1 MAAVVADDLV
11 DLDDDVL
18 GDAGLYGSAIDHLGE
33 VDALLVWPNNQ
44 TRHGQLPH
52 QESANCH
59 IKNRPTAT
67 SRIGQ
72 LPHLLLKKWLNLK
85 FNLYLCTKIVKN
97 MEYKKRIADQILADK
112 LEASG
117 AVLIEGPKFC
127 GKTTLAKQQAGSVL
141 SMADPDKLS
150 QNLALAKTN
159 ITKLLVGDTPRL
171 IDEWQIAPQFWDA
184 VRNEVDRREDDGQF
198 ILTGSAVPPKPKK
211 DKEGNVIQEEQIHH
225 TGTGRISRLKLRT
238 MTLWESEDSTGMVSL
253 GELFKNP
260 ESVDG
265 ESHIDLDRLAYLTC
279 RGGWPKAVLK
289 KSDKAAL
296 AQAFDYFDSV
306 VNSDIKRVDDVDRDE
321 ELAKRIMR
329 SYARNQAS
337 QATAGTILAD
347 IKNNGDEQM
356 SENTVY
362 SYIKALREIFV
373 IEDSIAWNP
382 NLRSKTAIRT
392 SDTRY
397 FIDPSIATAALGL
410 GPNDLIN
417 DLNTFGLIFE
427 TLAVRDLRVYAES
440 LDGKVYH
447 YRDKNNLECDAV
459 VHLRNGSYGLI
470 EVKLGGYELI
480 KEGAESLKALSDK
493 IDTTKMKKPSFL
505 MVLTGVGDYAY
516 KRPEDGVLV
525 VPIGCLK
532 E

>member
-1 MAAVVADDLV
+1 M
-11 DLDDDVL
+11 
-18 GDAGLYGSAIDHLGE
+18 
-33 VDALLVWPNNQ
+33 
-44 TRHGQLPH
+44 
-52 QESANCH
+52 
-59 IKNRPTAT
+59 K
-67 SRIGQ
+67 
-72 LPHLLLKKWLNLK
+72 
-85 FNLYLCTKIVKN
+85 
-97 MEYKKRIADQILADK
+97 EYKKRIADQMLTDK
-112 LEASG
+112 LESSG
-117 AVLIEGPKFC
+117 AVLVEGPKYC
-127 GKTTLAKQQAGSVL
+127 GKTTLAKQQAGSIL
-141 SMADPDKLS
+141 SMADPDTLS
-150 QNLALAKTN
+150 QNLALARTN
-159 ITKLLVGDTPRL
+159 ISRLLAGATPRL

-184 VRNEVDRREDDGQF
+184 VRNEVDKREDDGQF

-211 DKEGNVIQEEQIHH
+211 DADGNLIEEEQIHH
-225 TGTGRISRLKLRT
+225 SGTGRISRLKLRT

-253 GELFKNP
+253 RKLF
-260 ESVDG
+260 EYADSIDG
-265 ESHIDLDRLAYLTC
+265 ESHIDLERLAYLTC

-289 KSDKAAL
+289 KSEKAAL
-296 AQAFDYFDSV
+296 AQAFNYFDAV
-306 VNSDIKRVDDVDRDE
+306 VGNDIKRVDDVDRDE

-347 IKNNGDEQM
+347 IKANGDEQM
-356 SENTVY
+356 SENTIY
-362 SYIKALREIFV
+362 SYVKALKEIFV
-373 IEDSIAWNP
+373 IEDSVAWNP

-397 FIDPSIATAALGL
+397 FIDPSIATAALGM
-410 GPNDLIN
+410 GPKDLIN
-417 DLNTFGLIFE
+417 DMETFGLIFE

-470 EVKLGGYELI
+470 EIKIGGTNLINGGATNLKL
-480 KEGAESLKALSDK
+480 LSDK

-505 MVLTGVGDYAY
+505 MVLTGIGNYAY

-532 E
+532 N

>member
-1 MAAVVADDLV
+1 
-11 DLDDDVL
+11 
-18 GDAGLYGSAIDHLGE
+18 
-33 VDALLVWPNNQ
+33 
-44 TRHGQLPH
+44 
-52 QESANCH
+52 
-59 IKNRPTAT
+59 
-67 SRIGQ
+67 
-72 LPHLLLKKWLNLK
+72 
-85 FNLYLCTKIVKN
+85 
-97 MEYKKRIADQILADK
+97 MENKYKKRIADQMLADQ
-112 LEASG
+112 LDASG
-117 AVLIEGPKFC
+117 AVLVEGPKFC

-141 SMADPDKLS
+141 SMADPDTLN

-159 ITKLLVGDTPRL
+159 ISRLLAGDTPRL

-184 VRNEVDRREDDGQF
+184 VRNEVDKRQEDGQF

-211 DKEGNVIQEEQIHH
+211 NGNPIEAEQIHH
-225 TGTGRISRLKLRT
+225 TGTGRIARLKLRT

-253 GELFKNP
+253 GNLFENP
-260 ESVDG
+260 EKIDG

-289 KSDKAAL
+289 RSEKAAL
-296 AQAFDYFDSV
+296 AQAFNYYDSV
-306 VNSDIKRVDDVDRDE
+306 VSNDIKRVDDVERDE

-347 IKNNGDEQM
+347 VKNNGDEQM

-362 SYIKALREIFV
+362 NYVKALKEIFV

-410 GPNDLIN
+410 GPKDLIN
-417 DLNTFGLIFE
+417 DMNTFGLIFE

-440 LDGKVYH
+440 LGGKVYH

-470 EVKLGGYELI
+470 EIKIGGADLI
-480 KEGAESLKALSDK
+480 EGGADSLKTLSDK

-505 MVLTGVGDYAY
+505 MVLTGIGDYAY

-532 E
+532 P